1 MRFDPTAEQREAIE
15 AEASSQLLVAG
26 AGTGKT
32 TVMALRILHL
42 VQSGQARPD
51 QILGLT
57 FTNKAAAH
65 LKAKVREEL
74 GPDADVTV
82 GTYHSFGASV
92 VADHA
97 LELDLHPNT
106 RILNRA
112 QAWQLLYGVFDEF
125 RFQRRKTMQPQ
136 GLLDYALT
144 LASRCA
150 DHLVPIEVVAEDCER
165 IMASSATQKIRDTAL
180 MRLELCQ
187 VVEAYGRRKRERHLL
202 DFGDQIALAVRLLT
216 ERPDVAAA
224 LRDQHPVVL
233 LDEYQDTNFAQ
244 RRLLQLIYP
253 GAGAGTGRADN
264 GSWVTA
270 VGDDMQSIY
279 GFRGAHLANIL
290 NFDAHFPPVTE
301 HRLQT
306 TFRFGPRLVALANRI
321 QNEVKESLPKTL
333 SVPTDAP

>member
-1 MRFDPTAEQREAIE
+1 MNLTDEQVEAVE
-15 AEASSQLLVAG
+15 ADRSAQLLVAG

-32 TVMALRILHL
+32 TVMARRILHL

-74 GPDADVTV
+74 GSDADVTV

-97 LELDLHPNT
+97 LELDLHPDT
-106 RILNRA
+106 HILNRA

-125 RFQRRKTMQPQ
+125 RFQHRRTLFPQ
-136 GLLDYALT
+136 MLLDQALT

-150 DHLVPIEVVAEDCER
+150 DHLVPIQAVAEDCER
-165 IMASSATQKIRDTAL
+165 IMASTATQKIRDTAL

-216 ERPDVAAA
+216 EHPALAAA
-224 LRDQHPVVL
+224 HDIRHERFEP
-233 LDEYQDTNFAQ
+233 
-244 RRLLQLIYP
+244 
-253 GAGAGTGRADN
+253 
-264 GSWVTA
+264 SVTA
-270 VGDDMQSIY
+270 ACRNCS
-279 GFRGAHLANIL
+279 F
-290 NFDAHFPPVTE
+290 
-301 HRLQT
+301 HRLCPLQ
-306 TFRFGPRLVALANRI
+306 REGRQVG
-321 QNEVKESLPKTL
+321 VG
-333 SVPTDAP
+333 